1 MDELRSRGRGDGR
14 RRPAGSVVLG
24 TGPGGP
30 QPLLSPHAPG
40 LRQPLHHGQF
50 RPLEGVVQ
58 SSVDAE
64 GAVVPFLRACRV
76 VPGLGRDGVPC
87 PTPPRE
93 HLRHG
98 EAALGPSGGELR
110 DIP

>member
-64 GAVVPFLRACRV
+64 GAVVPFLLCQQ
-76 VPGLGRDGVPC
+76 DKSQ
-87 PTPPRE
+87 PRRTTQVRIE
-93 HLRHG
+93 HPHAQPR
-98 EAALGPSGGELR
+98 GPSLRGEMG
-110 DIP
+110 